1 MGDAFAEDVD
11 PNGVAAWAAWAA
23 SSSAPADGADQW
35 QAWQAAAAE
44 AGYDIGPEAAAAPDE
59 EPEAPPG
66 VSDVEDDADQ
76 PPKREPKVYTIVKLG
91 CTLCDDTER
100 SDSCLSIILECPYA
114 STLASQGSSN

>member
-23 SSSAPADGADQW
+23 SSSAPAEGADQW

-44 AGYDIGPEAAAAPDE
+44 AGYDIGPEAAAAFDE

-76 PPKREPKVYTIVKLG
+76 PPKREPKVYTIVTLG
-91 CTLCDDTER
+91 CT
-100 SDSCLSIILECPYA
+100 
-114 STLASQGSSN
+114 